1 VHWRTVTSVAL
12 TEGSHELGPASGSL
26 LVKTARSGLGRRAG
40 HDLTL
45 EVTRWSGQASI
56 DPAEPANSAVNAEIE
71 VASLEVR
78 EGTGGV
84 LALTGSDRDEI
95 AKIIRE
101 KVLHTSAHPAIT
113 FRSTRVQGT
122 PEAFTVEGDLT
133 IIGRTEPVTV
143 SGRVSGDRLTGEAT
157 VVQSR
162 WGIKPY
168 SALFGQLKVADPVE
182 IEFDL
187 RPPG

>member
-1 VHWRTVTSVAL
+1 VTSVAL

-26 LVKTARSGLGRRAG
+26 LIKTSRSGLGRRAG
-40 HDLTL
+40 HDLIL
-45 EVTRWSGQASI
+45 EVTRWSGQASV
-56 DPAEPANSAVNAEIE
+56 DPAEPANSTVSAEIE
-71 VASLEVR
+71 VGSVEVR

-84 LALTGSDRDEI
+84 LPLSGSDRDEI
-95 AKIIRE
+95 VKNIRE
-101 KVLHTSAHPAIT
+101 KVLHTSAHPVIT

-122 PEAFTVEGDLT
+122 SEVFTVEGDLT
-133 IIGRTEPVTV
+133 IMGRTRPVTV
-143 SGRVSGDRLTGEAT
+143 SGRVSGDRLTGGAT
-157 VVQSR
+157 VVQSQ

-187 RPPG
+187 ELPG

>member
-1 VHWRTVTSVAL
+1 VTSVVL

-26 LVKTARSGLGRRAG
+26 VIKTSRSGLGRRAG

-56 DPAEPANSAVNAEIE
+56 DPAEPANSAVSAEIE
-71 VASLEVR
+71 VGSVEVL

-84 LALTGSDRDEI
+84 LPLSGSDRDEI
-95 AKIIRE
+95 VKNIRE
-101 KVLHTSAHPAIT
+101 KVLHTSEHPAIT

-133 IIGRTEPVTV
+133 IMGRARPVTV
-143 SGRVSGDRLTGEAT
+143 SGGVSGDRLTGGAT
-157 VVQSR
+157 VVQSQ

-187 RPPG
+187 ELPG